1 MADFN
6 TLSVAHGH
14 LGTTLYSIVSISAI
28 IKVVKIMDCKELGA
42 TTANH
47 TEKVFDTSYRFY
59 YI

>member
-1 MADFN
+1 MVDFN
-6 TLSVAHGH
+6 FLSAAHGH

-47 TEKVFDTSYRFY
+47 TESV
-59 YI
+59 